1 MSKVISNLTFNDFG
15 SKSLIKRKLKAY
27 LEVRGLNNY
36 KVSNFPMLIS
46 LSLVMLLED
55 LFTDCIPYIEKN
67 LKTGLYVIE
76 NKFLPLVFSKYEFLN
91 KYLKSY
97 NSQIRYDGNLLF
109 NVDKVYKNLEYK
121 VGEKIMVDNEAKNYF
136 NYLLVCIQYDIIN
149 LSETIIVYSG
159 KKTFNKAVFMSSL
172 NYLFSNV
179 DLIKRIKLKLDCYT
193 VEMKNNNENDS
204 VVDETETVNETVN
217 GDESENVNEIED
229 VNKIEDE
236 EKVNENED
244 DVET

>member
-15 SKSLIKRKLKAY
+15 SKSQIKRKLKAY
-27 LEVRGLNNY
+27 LEDRGLNNY

-67 LKTGLYVIE
+67 SKTGLYVIE
-76 NKFLPLVFSKYEFLN
+76 SKFLPLVFSKYEVLN
-91 KYLKSY
+91 KYLKGY

-121 VGEKIMVDNEAKNYF
+121 VGEKIMVESEAKNYL
-136 NYLLVCIQYDIIN
+136 NYLMVCIQYDIIN

-159 KKTFNKAVFMSSL
+159 KKTFNKDVFMSSL
-172 NYLFSNV
+172 NYLFTNG

-193 VEMKNNNENDS
+193 VEMKNNNGNESD
-204 VVDETETVNETVN
+204 VDETEDVNETEN
-217 GDESENVNEIED
+217 DDKDEDENEEVNED
-229 VNKIEDE
+229 VDKTKNVDE
-236 EKVNENED
+236 TEK
-244 DVET
+244 